1 MTLRKARS
9 PRVRPAQG
17 AARTRSERGASP
29 VSILIMLFIL
39 FLIIELIGL
48 GGKVASAQLHVENA
62 AREGARRASI
72 SQTGDAA
79 RNIGE
84 QVARDNLDS
93 RCQNEDA
100 DLSYVSGG
108 SFAAGATLRVE
119 AICQV
124 DLSAFSLLSLPWP
137 AIDLSASQNEIIEFY
152 RAID

>member
-1 MTLRKARS
+1 MTL
-9 PRVRPAQG
+9 PAN
-17 AARTRSERGASP
+17 TRRADSADPHQSERGASP

-48 GGKVASAQLHVENA
+48 GGKIASAQLHVENA

-79 RNIGE
+79 RNVGE
-84 QVARDNLDS
+84 QVARDNLDA

-100 DLSYVSGG
+100 DLSYVTGG
-108 SFAAGATLRVE
+108 GFEAGVTLRVE
-119 AICQV
+119 ASCRV

-137 AIDLSASQNEIIEFY
+137 SLDLTASQNEIVEFY
-152 RAID
+152 RAVD